1 VGTAAAGG
9 TPSPTGFTTGVFPA
23 AEPAAGSSAGKAS
36 TAIRL
41 LGILCNWS
49 PFACFNAA
57 AMAHLELPPEYS
69 FMRVMCIGRI
79 NQALILRAFEYGA
92 DGVILLECRDEDCR
106 YGPGPEVG
114 HSNVDRV
121 RRLLHLLGIGQ
132 SRLVEKSFQAHEKEE
147 LVRTLWEFAAQIK
160 ALGPNPAKPPQE
172 RRSA

>member
-1 VGTAAAGG
+1 MVPATRECS
-9 TPSPTGFTTGVFPA
+9 PSKGDGVA
-23 AEPAAGSSAGKAS
+23 RQRQDV
-36 TAIRL
+36 RL
-41 LGILCNWS
+41 LGIVCNWS
-49 PFACFNAA
+49 PFACLNAA
-57 AMAHLELPPEYS
+57 AMAHLELPSEYS

-132 SRLVEKSFQAHEKEE
+132 SRLVERSFQAHEKEE
-147 LVRTLWEFAAQIK
+147 LVRALWEFAEEMK

-172 RRSA
+172 RVTA